1 VIWITRTV
9 SNMPRVRLFRRS
21 LALLVVLVAAVAAAS
36 ARAATWTAYD
46 RPETNGTVTDR
57 DVKIPMSDGVV
68 LRADVIHP
76 DKPGRY
82 PVLITQTPYNKNGAV
97 MAGGVPYLQH
107 RGYVQVIV
115 DVRGTGGSEGTW
127 NSFDARE
134 QRDGYEIVEWAAG
147 QPWSDGNVGL
157 IGPSYM
163 GLNQLLTAAQH
174 PPHLRA
180 IFPIVPMADAYRD
193 IVFSGGQV
201 NVSFIPMWL
210 GLVTGAALVP
220 PTYALDGSPEG
231 LASAVKALA
240 SHAVGV
246 GGFQAHTISDAAA
259 GGDLAYDGPFWR
271 LRSPIEVADRINVPA
286 FIVGGHHDL
295 FQRGEPLLYERLK
308 RHTTARLLI
317 GPWTHL
323 GGSLGAGLPRDGVPD
338 LDHIALRWFDR
349 YLKGMKTRISAI
361 PKVTN
366 YLYGDNRYEV
376 QADWP
381 DPRLSPTRRYL
392 RAGGGLSTTPPTTA
406 ERSDAFVQHP
416 LAGICTQSTSQWTAG
431 LTEPLPCTND
441 DRLNEGLGVTYTSAP
456 MTDDLHLSGPSLA
469 DVWVKTTATD
479 AVLTVRVT
487 DVAPDGTSTELT
499 SGWLSASM
507 RAVDRSRSRFV
518 DGQLLQPW
526 HPFTRASVLPVQPDR
541 PMEMAVEIFPTNAM
555 IKRGHRLRIAIGP
568 SDFPHAVP
576 PFERFV
582 RGLVGRIDVL
592 HDPAH
597 PSFVTLPTLGGC
609 AMGTLP
615 SGRCARLPVPALVR
629 SGRH

>member
-1 VIWITRTV
+1 
-9 SNMPRVRLFRRS
+9 MPSASRLRR
-21 LALLVVLVAAVAAAS
+21 LLPLLVVVLLALAGAATAS
-36 ARAATWTAYD
+36 AATWTSYD

-97 MAGGVPYLQH
+97 MAGGMPYLQR

-115 DVRGTGGSEGTW
+115 DVRGTGGSQGTW

-134 QRDGYEIVEWAAG
+134 QRDGYEIVEWAAR
-147 QPWSDGNVGL
+147 QAWSDGNVGL
-157 IGPSYM
+157 VGPSYM
-163 GLNQLLTAAQH
+163 GLNQLLTAAQR

-193 IVFSGGQV
+193 IVFSGGDV

-210 GLVTGAALVP
+210 GLVTGASLVP
-220 PTYALDGSPEG
+220 PTYAPAD
-231 LASAVKALA
+231 AADAVKALA
-240 SHAVGV
+240 SHALGV
-246 GGFQAHTISDAAA
+246 TGFQTNTLIQGAA

-271 LRSPIEVADRINVPA
+271 LRSPLEVVDGINVPA

-295 FQRGEPLLYERLK
+295 FQRGEPLIYERLK
-308 RHTTARLLI
+308 RHATARLLI

-349 YLKGMKTRISAI
+349 YLKGINTHIGTI

-366 YLYGDNRYEV
+366 YTYGDNRYEV

-381 DPRLSPTRRYL
+381 DPRLHPTRRYL
-392 RAGGGLSTTPPTTA
+392 RAGGALSATPPTTA
-406 ERSDAFVQHP
+406 ERPDSFVQHP

-441 DRLNEGLGVTYTSAP
+441 DRLNETLAATYTSPP
-456 MTDDLHLSGPSLA
+456 MTDDFRLSGPALA
-469 DVWVKTTATD
+469 DLWVTTTATD

-499 SGWLSASM
+499 DGWLSAAM
-507 RAVDRSRSRFV
+507 RAVDRSRSRV
-518 DGQLLQPW
+518 VRGQLLQPW
-526 HPFTRASVLPVQPDR
+526 HPFTKASLLQVQPGK
-541 PMEMAVEIFPTNAM
+541 PMEMAVEIFPTNAV
-555 IKRGHRLRIAIGP
+555 IKRGHRLRIAVGP

-576 PFERFV
+576 PFERAV

-592 HDPAH
+592 HDAAH
-597 PSFVTLPTLGGC
+597 PSYVALPTIGSCAAGRLRSRGC
-609 AMGTLP
+609 AE
-615 SGRCARLPVPALVR
+615 LPVPSLVR
-629 SGRH
+629 GRRG